1 MISSVYAGSNRLAI
15 EEKVIPLFFIK
26 GSGLSQD
33 IDEADK
39 PVVSRKIKQ
48 QIKIINNMNVNF
60 DP

>member
-1 MISSVYAGSNRLAI
+1 MVSTVNAGSNRLAI

-26 GSGLSQD
+26 GSGLSPD